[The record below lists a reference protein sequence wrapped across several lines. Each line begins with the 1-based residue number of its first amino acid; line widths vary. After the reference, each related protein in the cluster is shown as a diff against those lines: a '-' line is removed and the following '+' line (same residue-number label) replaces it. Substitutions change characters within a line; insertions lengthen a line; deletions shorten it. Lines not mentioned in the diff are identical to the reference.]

1 MACLRP
7 LRSSDLAQVVA
18 VYRDAVLSQAV
29 GLYTQEQIDA
39 WAERAGRDP
48 GLREALLRGHGLAS
62 CAENDA
68 TIIEA
73 FALLEPDDRL
83 SLLYCRGRASRQGR
97 GRALVQALEQ
107 ESRRRGCQRIR
118 TEASQ
123 LSRPLLLRLGWRV
136 ESEETLLF
144 AGVWFSRWRMI
155 KDLE

>member
-7 LRSSDLAQVVA
+7 LRSTDLDQLVT
-18 VYRDAVLSQAV
+18 VYRDAGLSQAV
-29 GLYTQEQIDA
+29 GLYTPEQIAA
-39 WAERAGRDP
+39 WAEHAGRDP
-48 GLREALLRGHGLAS
+48 GLREALLRGYGLAS
-62 CAENDA
+62 CAMGDDE
-68 TIIEA
+68 IIEA

-83 SLLYCRGRASRQGR
+83 SLLYCRARASRQGR
-97 GRALVQALEQ
+97 GRALVEALEQ

-123 LSRPLLLRLGWRV
+123 LSHPLLLRLGWRV
-136 ESEETLLF
+136 EREETVRF

>member
-7 LRSSDLAQVVA
+7 LLSTDLDQLVR

-29 GLYTQEQIDA
+29 GLYTPDQIAA
-39 WAERAGRDP
+39 WGEHAGRDP
-48 GLREALLRGHGLAS
+48 GLREALLRGYGLAS
-62 CAENDA
+62 CAMGDDS
-68 TIIEA
+68 IIEG

-97 GRALVQALEQ
+97 GRALVQAIEE

-123 LSRPLLLRLGWRV
+123 LSQPLLLRLGWRV
-136 ESEETLLF
+136 EQEETVRF
-144 AGVWFSRWRMI
+144 AGEWFSRWRMI
-155 KDLE
+155 KDLM